1 MGKLDEARMSFGTMI
16 SKICRGGRS
25 NAIAI
30 ASEVGPTML
39 NIDVKK
45 AYQGWFVL
53 LAN

>member
-1 MGKLDEARMSFGTMI
+1 MSFGTMI
-16 SKICRGGRS
+16 SKICHGRS

-45 AYQGWFVL
+45 AYQGLFVVFAEIEL
-53 LAN
+53 S